1 MRNKATFQLSERKL
15 LTPMARKRISE
26 NPIVVSSGAA
36 AAPARRKSASPKRT
50 PHIAVPVEASNTPE
64 IEPSVVPAE
73 PVAEILSPVSPAP
86 SSYAA
91 PAYEDIARLAYTYWE
106 ARGCQGGS
114 PEQDWLRAEQE
125 LSAK

>member
-1 MRNKATFQLSERKL
+1 
-15 LTPMARKRISE
+15 MARKRISE

-36 AAPARRKSASPKRT
+36 AVPARRKSSSSKRT
-50 PHIAVPVEASNTPE
+50 SHSAVPVEDSNTPE
-64 IEPSVVPAE
+64 IEPSVVPVE
-73 PVAEILSPVSPAP
+73 PVAEILSPATPVA

-91 PAYEDIARLAYTYWE
+91 PAYQDIARLAYTYWE

-125 LSAK
+125 LYVR